1 MRSDSEDLQ
10 VAANKYSAE
19 TTTMLIVFVEDSA
32 IISARGPVTAGSL
45 FVAYTHSRVGEGI
58 SNLQDGA
65 HRDAEPAFFRSV
77 RFGGGVFS
85 EPFANASYF

>member
-1 MRSDSEDLQ
+1 MQTDSEDLQ

-45 FVAYTHSRVGEGI
+45 FVAYRHSRVGEGI
-58 SNLQDGA
+58 SNLQDAA
-65 HRDAEPAFFRSV
+65 HRDAEPAFFRSI